1 MRTLQIRIRLYEHR
15 MREHVRL
22 ALTNGQPAQ
31 ARHAVGRRTTILRL
45 ERREEICA
53 DGQQ

>member
-1 MRTLQIRIRLYEHR
+1 MRTLQIRIRLYQHR

-31 ARHAVGRRTTILRL
+31 ARHAVGRRTTIL
-45 ERREEICA
+45 
-53 DGQQ
+53 